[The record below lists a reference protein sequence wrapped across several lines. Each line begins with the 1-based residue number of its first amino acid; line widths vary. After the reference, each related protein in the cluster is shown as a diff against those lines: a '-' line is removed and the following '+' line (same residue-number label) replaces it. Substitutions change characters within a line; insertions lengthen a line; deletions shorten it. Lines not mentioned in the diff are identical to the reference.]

1 MPLELDDAHRAGQ
14 LLQWG
19 LHPRSRP
26 AQEPEYQEL
35 IERYLD
41 RTEFRQL
48 VREVARGLGL
58 VVLAAGK
65 HGIVLGPSFDS
76 VFALKAAD
84 FRNQSSTDDRLLDG
98 LVQLALAAT
107 VFPRARD
114 LEQDAN
120 FARPPITVDEIEEN
134 LRRLC
139 ERLEEEHQGKPDPLA
154 SDEESGF
161 YEAWRVYRRRLAVM
175 ETRDG
180 HKAQRTTRRIIEF
193 GLERLRDFGCFIKE
207 SRGNQTFYQSTWRY
221 QVLVKE
227 LAATTV
233 YDQARRVLQGS
244 SAPQPPE
251 EL

>member
-1 MPLELDDAHRAGQ
+1 MPLELDDAHRAGK

-19 LHPRSRP
+19 LRPRSRP

-41 RTEFRQL
+41 HPDFRQL
-48 VREVARGLGL
+48 VREIARGLGL
-58 VVLAAGK
+58 LVLDAGE
-65 HGIVLGPSFDS
+65 HGLVLGPSFDS
-76 VFALKAAD
+76 VFALKPAD

-114 LEQDAN
+114 LEEDATY
-120 FARPPITVDEIEEN
+120 ARPPITVDEIEEN

-139 ERLEEEHQGKPDPLA
+139 ERLEQEHQGKPDPLA
-154 SDEESGF
+154 SDEESGV

-180 HKAQRTTRRIIEF
+180 HKAQRSTRRIIEF
-193 GLERLRDFGCFIKE
+193 GLERLREFGCFIKE
-207 SRGNQTFYQSTWRY
+207 SRGNQSFYQPTWRY
-221 QVLVKE
+221 QVLIKD

-233 YDQARRVLQGS
+233 YEHARRVLG
-244 SAPQPPE
+244 APGTPQPSE
-251 EL
+251 ER